1 MIIKKLLNK
10 IEINKYTLILLFLS
24 LITGLFKEIEVIFI
38 ILLFHEL
45 GHFIAAKFLKWNVK
59 KIIFYPFGGLTIFEE
74 KIDKP
79 LKEEFFI
86 TIMGPVFQIIT
97 YIVCKYMYEKYLLSE
112 YTFSLIKNYHYGI
125 LLFNLLPIVPLD
137 GSKILNIFLNKFINF
152 RKSFTSTIYIS
163 IIVLIIGLFYVYN
176 DASYYILIIF
186 LIYQI
191 FINIKNK
198 NFIYQRFIL
207 EKGLYPTEYFKYKK
221 VKDVKNMYRN
231 KKHLIY
237 KNNMYITEKKMFN
250 NISNKK

>member
-1 MIIKKLLNK
+1 MKFLNK
-10 IEINKYTLILLFLS
+10 INISVYSIIIIFLS
-24 LITGLFKEIEVIFI
+24 LISGLFKEFIVISI
-38 ILLFHEL
+38 IILFHEF
-45 GHFIAAKFLKWNVK
+45 GHFIFLYKYKWNIK
-59 KIIFYPFGGLTIFEE
+59 EIKIYPFGGVCTLDE

-137 GSKILNIFLNKFINF
+137 GSKLLNIFLNKFINF

-207 EKGLYPTEYFKYKK
+207 EKGLYPTEYSKYKK